1 MPDNELSPEQ
11 EAELEQLAA
20 ETVREAERVEVD
32 WDAAAARMRAL
43 ASDHWEASEDGAS
56 GELTLELDLSL
67 LLRTLQRLPSG
78 AGTERFLA
86 AYEAAQS
93 DDDSPA
99 G

>member
-32 WDAAAARMRAL
+32 WDAAAERMRAL
-43 ASDHWEASEDGAS
+43 ASNHWEASEDGAS

-67 LLRTLQRLPSG
+67 LLRTLQRLPDG

-93 DDDSPA
+93 DHDSPA

>member
-1 MPDNELSPEQ
+1 MPDNELTPEQ

-20 ETVREAERVEVD
+20 ETIREAERVGVD
-32 WDAAAARMRAL
+32 WDAAAERMRTL
-43 ASDHWEASEDGAS
+43 ASETWDAIEDGSS
-56 GELTLELDLSL
+56 GELTLDLDLSL
-67 LLRTLQRLPSG
+67 LLRTLQRLPND

-93 DDDSPA
+93 DHDSAA

>member
-1 MPDNELSPEQ
+1 MPNHELSPEQ

-20 ETVREAERVEVD
+20 ETVREARRVGVD
-32 WDAAAARMRAL
+32 WDAAAERMRAL
-43 ASDHWEASEDGAS
+43 ASEQWDASKNGTG
-56 GELTLELDLSL
+56 GELTLDLDLSL
-67 LLRTLQRLPSG
+67 LLQTLQRLPND

-93 DDDSPA
+93 DSDSPA

>member
-20 ETVREAERVEVD
+20 ETIREAERVGVD
-32 WDAAAARMRAL
+32 WDAAAERMRAL
-43 ASDHWEASEDGAS
+43 ASEQWEELEEAGSSEV
-56 GELTLELDLSL
+56 TLDLDLSL
-67 LLRTLQRLPSG
+67 LLRTLRSLPSN

-86 AYEAAQS
+86 AYEAVQS
-93 DDDSPA
+93 DPDPPR